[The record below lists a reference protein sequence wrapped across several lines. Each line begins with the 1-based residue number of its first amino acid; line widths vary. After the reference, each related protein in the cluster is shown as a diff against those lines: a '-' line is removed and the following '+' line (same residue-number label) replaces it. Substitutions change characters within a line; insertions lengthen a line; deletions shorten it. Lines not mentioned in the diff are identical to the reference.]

1 MKRIAASTPF
11 LLAVLVVAVGPGPAH
26 RITSAAVAP
35 VANAMD
41 GSGSADAHAPA
52 TVAPGQPMLELT
64 KNCPQLRYVG
74 RDAIFEITVTNRGD
88 GPAHDVVVTDVIQGR
103 IEFLKAD
110 NDGVREGDNIVW
122 RLGILEAGAKRTLKA
137 TFRCSHIGV
146 VKNSATVAYCAEASD
161 ACELEVKGIPAILL
175 ECVDDPDPIEVN
187 GSLAYTITVQNQGS
201 AVGTNIVIECTLPAE
216 EEHVSSTGPTAA
228 KAEGRKVTFAPLAT
242 LAPKATAVYKVTVKG
257 VGEGDVRFRVQLTSD
272 QLDTPVMETE
282 STHIY

>member
-41 GSGSADAHAPA
+41 GSGSADAQAPA

-137 TFRCSHIGV
+137 TFRCNHIGV

-161 ACELEVKGIPAILL
+161 TCELEVKGIPAILL
-175 ECVDDPDPIEVN
+175 EC
-187 GSLAYTITVQNQGS
+187 S